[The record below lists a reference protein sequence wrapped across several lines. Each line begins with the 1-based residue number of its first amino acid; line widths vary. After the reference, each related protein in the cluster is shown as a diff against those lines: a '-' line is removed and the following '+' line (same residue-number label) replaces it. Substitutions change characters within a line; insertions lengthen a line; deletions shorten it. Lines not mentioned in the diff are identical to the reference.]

1 MSDRIEV
8 NISILEQDAGI
19 IQERIASLKKDIGRL
34 YDIVVDLN
42 AMWEGESKTIFLK
55 KLSQDKESIRGLLQ
69 EAERI
74 SDKMAEA
81 VTIYKNCE
89 NAISQEIDEI
99 HV

>member
-1 MSDRIEV
+1 MSNMIEV
-8 NISILEQDAGI
+8 NITILEQDAGI
-19 IQERIASLKKDIGRL
+19 IQERITSLKTDIGRL

-42 AMWEGESKTIFLK
+42 AMWEGESKTIFLAN
-55 KLSQDKESIRGLLQ
+55 LTQDKESIRALLQ

-81 VTIYKNCE
+81 ITIYKNCE
-89 NAISQEIDEI
+89 DAVSREIDEI